1 MTLQKQKTFMH
12 GKKNALKKKNLK
24 KMVAKMENQSLTDS
38 SWKEKARISPRTY
51 RGKKDRWK
59 IEEKLS
65 QRKVQEVQHQ
75 NNGSPTKRMMME
87 KKCATDEMSP
97 LKFPSARRYT
107 F

>member
-1 MTLQKQKTFMH
+1 MEKRMP
-12 GKKNALKKKNLK
+12 LKKKSQKDGSKNGKPRLDREF
-24 KMVAKMENQSLTDS
+24 MERKGKDFSQNIQ
-38 SWKEKARISPRTY
+38 E
-51 RGKKDRWK
+51 KKDRWK
-59 IEEKLS
+59 IGEKLS

-97 LKFPSARRYT
+97 LKLPSARGYM